1 MGAHRA
7 ARAQPGSGR
16 GDAGARALRADVAP
30 RARQPRAVG
39 HPQASSSTW
48 AVHARAIETTRGVA
62 LELAGLWADSLAARR
77 GFSYTLYDVDQFSP
91 TPDILINTGG
101 PQGGVVSHTG
111 TGTAPRV
118 RESMSLKGV

>member
-7 ARAQPGSGR
+7 ARAQRGSGR
-16 GDAGARALRADVAP
+16 GDAGARALRADVAL

-101 PQGGVVSHTG
+101 PQGGGLFRTLGPGPPHVS
-111 TGTAPRV
+111 ASR
-118 RESMSLKGV
+118 